1 MADIKQAA
9 EWMREG
15 KKVRRSPWVSKS
27 VFCMKKDESLQWR
40 YGKEALPLRVT
51 MEELLADD
59 WRIAEREED

>member
-1 MADIKQAA
+1 MANIQQAA

-40 YGKEALPLRVT
+40 YGKEEEEVLPLRVT

-59 WRIAEREED
+59 WRIAE

>member
-15 KKVRRSPWVSKS
+15 KKVRRSPWVPES
-27 VFCMKKDESLQWR
+27 VFCMMEDEGLQWL

-59 WRIAEREED
+59 WRIAE